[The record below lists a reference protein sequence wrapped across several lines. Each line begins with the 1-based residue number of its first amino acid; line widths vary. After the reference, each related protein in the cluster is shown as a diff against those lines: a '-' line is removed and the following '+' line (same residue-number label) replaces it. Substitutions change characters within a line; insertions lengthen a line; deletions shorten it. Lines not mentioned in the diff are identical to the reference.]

1 MRNIL
6 IVLVVLLCIPAS
18 NCIGEVIFA
27 VNCGG
32 ESHVDSHGIKY
43 QRDPLTIGTASD
55 YGRNLVIHRI
65 PQQDQ
70 IIYQTERYHTDSFR
84 YEIPINSDGHYVLI
98 LKFSEVWF
106 TAPNQKVFDVILNNE
121 HSVVE
126 GLDIYAKVGRGM
138 AHDEYIPFEIS
149 KNKLK
154 FRDES
159 SSFSNSLS
167 VEFAKTD
174 RDNPKVNAMIV
185 MKGTMDDVPVLPPLP
200 GRDRQTR
207 EEEEEE
213 EEVEEPKSAKRRN
226 PSGPKV
232 QDPYASE
239 DTGSM
244 MLPILAAVGIFI
256 PTLFC
261 LCRL

>member
-1 MRNIL
+1 MKNKL
-6 IVLVVLLCIPAS
+6 IGFMFLLCIPAY
-18 NCIGEVIFA
+18 NCLGEVIYA

-43 QRDPLTIGTASD
+43 QRDPLNLGTASD

-84 YEIPINSDGHYVLI
+84 YEIPINADGHYVLI

-106 TAPNQKVFDVILNNE
+106 TAPNQKVFDVILNND
-121 HSVVE
+121 HTVVE
-126 GLDIYAKVGRGM
+126 GLDIFAKVGRGI

-154 FRDES
+154 VRDES
-159 SSFSNSLS
+159 SAYGGSLA
-167 VEFAKTD
+167 VEFAKSE
-174 RDNPKVNAMIV
+174 RDNPKINAIIIMRGLMEDI
-185 MKGTMDDVPVLPPLP
+185 PVLPPLP
-200 GRDRQTR
+200 GREKQTR
-207 EEEEEE
+207 EEDEEE
-213 EEVEEPKSAKRRN
+213 EEVEEPKLAKRRN